1 MYYCNLRLLYL
12 DPHLTVKN
20 FVATV
25 NLMEEF
31 WSGGSMSLANHL
43 CVPSPVQ
50 DEIEKQ
56 HKSQEEQT
64 KAFAMYVL
72 QFIPGISWS
81 VIAGS
86 YFYLEEK
93 DAMRAAMKF
102 IQEEKGKTLI
112 FCS

>member
-1 MYYCNLRLLYL
+1 
-12 DPHLTVKN
+12 
-20 FVATV
+20 
-25 NLMEEF
+25 
-31 WSGGSMSLANHL
+31 MSLANHL
-43 CVPSPVQ
+43 CVPNPVR
-50 DEIEKQ
+50 DKIEKQ
-56 HKSQEEQT
+56 YNSEEEQT
-64 KAFAMYVL
+64 KAFAKYVL

-102 IQEEKGKTLI
+102 IQEGKGKALI